1 MMKISIGKAAIVVT
15 LAMALSACSNGVDM
29 AKTEMTESCFNSG
42 GGQLT
47 EQECSCMTDRAFA
60 ELNSEELAFVDD
72 VYSLPPGTSDN
83 DAAEMIGMDQGEF
96 NRLSRSFAS
105 KIGSSAIGA
114 AMECVAS

>member
-1 MMKISIGKAAIVVT
+1 MNVPISKAAIGLT
-15 LAMALSACSNGVDM
+15 LGMALAACSSGVDM
-29 AKTEMTESCFNSG
+29 AKTEMTDSCVNSSG
-42 GGQLT
+42 GRLT
-47 EQECSCMTDRAFA
+47 EGECSCMTDRAFA

-72 VYSLPPGTSDN
+72 VYSLPPGTPDSE
-83 DAAEMIGMDQGEF
+83 AAEMIGMDQGEF

>member
-1 MMKISIGKAAIVVT
+1 MKVSIGKAALGLGLGMT
-15 LAMALSACSNGVDM
+15 LAACSNGVDL
-29 AKTEMTESCFNSG
+29 AKNEMTESCFNSG

-47 EQECSCMTDRAFA
+47 EEECSCMTDRAFA
-60 ELNSEELAFVDD
+60 DLNSEELAFVDD
-72 VYSLPPGTSDN
+72 VYRLPPGTSDS

-96 NRLSRSFAS
+96 NRLSRSFAQ